1 MCQAAAYLDDERIM
15 EDVIWVEP
23 TEGGVLLQTL
33 FDAPTEVSGT
43 LKGIDLLKH
52 RVLITSD
59 QQSQGSE
66 TGS

>member
-1 MCQAAAYLDDERIM
+1 MCQAAVYLDDERIM

-23 TEGGVLLQTL
+23 TEGGVLLQTF

-59 QQSQGSE
+59 QQSHDSE

>member
-1 MCQAAAYLDDERIM
+1 MCQAAVYLDDERIM

-23 TEGGVLLQTL
+23 TKGGVLLQTF
-33 FDAPTEVSGT
+33 FDAPREVSGT

-59 QQSQGSE
+59 QQSQDSE